1 MQAGTFT
8 KVKIAGRGNVPAD
21 AVGVELNVTPIE
33 NEGRGFATLY
43 PCTATRPTA
52 STLNYT
58 PGVNIANATIVAL
71 NTTGEVCIYTHATS
85 HYALD
90 VVAHLQR
97 YQEPGSRVDYP
108 TGDSPY
114 WVASDG
120 TNIWIA
126 TRRRPP
132 VAPGWGAAPLWP
144 RPRPLRA
151 PRALPLW
158 CRPLV
163 PGSLFGCAGGSP
175 CPSSRPLD
183 RRQSARTRRR
193 KMNPADGA
201 RVDYPTGGNPY
212 WVASDGTKIWIAN
225 FKSDTVSK
233 MNPG

>member
-1 MQAGTFT
+1 VQAGTFT

-33 NEGRGFATLY
+33 NEGRGFATPY

-126 TRRRPP
+126 SN
-132 VAPGWGAAPLWP
+132 
-144 RPRPLRA
+144 
-151 PRALPLW
+151 
-158 CRPLV
+158 
-163 PGSLFGCAGGSP
+163 GSNTVS
-175 CPSSRPLD
+175 
-183 RRQSARTRRR
+183 
-193 KMNPADGA
+193 KMNPADGT

-212 WVASDGTKIWIAN
+212 WVAFDGTSVWITN
-225 FKSDTVSK
+225 RGSNTVSK